1 MPFKLCASLVINPKL
16 IRYLKGTVGV
26 TCPNFLLIPR
36 WRYSHSHGIGFY
48 THTHRITALQ
58 KRIPLS
64 LPEDGSSDL
73 PFMPPKD
80 PASGEQYLPLCVYII
95 GPQSTGKTTLVN
107 ALSRAFNDKVPI
119 IREIARKV
127 MAEKGYS
134 KIDVDSENKERRLS
148 MQRDIF
154 TAQVEAEMSL
164 LSSSEGASFLSDRS
178 AIDPLIYLLRYS
190 GREELDRLTTTEM
203 WQAVRDRYR
212 DTSKSL
218 VLLLLPVEQ
227 FLDDDD
233 IRYVPKS
240 LEDWHALAEDFRGF
254 MTEEGIPFIGIGE
267 ECLEIEERVLFVL
280 SKLLP
285 SSKQW

>member
-1 MPFKLCASLVINPKL
+1 MRP
-16 IRYLKGTVGV
+16 
-26 TCPNFLLIPR
+26 
-36 WRYSHSHGIGFY
+36 
-48 THTHRITALQ
+48 LQ
-58 KRIPLS
+58 KNS
-64 LPEDGSSDL
+64 EATS
-73 PFMPPKD
+73 PPR
-80 PASGEQYLPLCVYII
+80 L
-95 GPQSTGKTTLVN
+95 
-107 ALSRAFNDKVPI
+107 
-119 IREIARKV
+119 
-127 MAEKGYS
+127 
-134 KIDVDSENKERRLS
+134 ERRLS

-203 WQAVRDRYR
+203 WQTVRDRYR

-233 IRYVPKS
+233 IRYVTKS
-240 LEDWHALAEDFRGF
+240 LEDWYALAEDFRGF

>member
-1 MPFKLCASLVINPKL
+1 M
-16 IRYLKGTVGV
+16 
-26 TCPNFLLIPR
+26 
-36 WRYSHSHGIGFY
+36 
-48 THTHRITALQ
+48 
-58 KRIPLS
+58 
-64 LPEDGSSDL
+64 SS
-73 PFMPPKD
+73 KD
-80 PASGEQYLPLCVYII
+80 PAAGNQHFPLCVYLI

-119 IREIARKV
+119 IQEIARNV

-134 KIDVDSENKERRLS
+134 KIDVDSDDKERRFS

-154 TAQVEAEMSL
+154 AAQVEAEMSFV
-164 LSSSEGASFLSDRS
+164 SSSEGTSFLSDRS

-190 GREELDRLTTTEM
+190 GREELERLTTNEVWET
-203 WQAVRDRYR
+203 VRDRYR

-218 VLLLLPVEQ
+218 VLLLSPVEQ

-240 LEDWHALAEDFRGF
+240 LEDWYALAEDFRAY
-254 MTEEGIPFIGIGE
+254 MTDEGIPFIEIGG